1 MAQNSLGQTGGW
13 KEGKMA
19 GWNQSSPLPIF
30 QSSLFASVRI
40 LIRWVLL
47 VCSLFVVFSQLIHAE
62 QHAILVGVWD
72 YENPNLQLDAPPNDL
87 KLMEAVLSAHGITQ
101 AQIHILP
108 NPNKAEIQRKFREL
122 SRRLTPSDSL
132 LFYFSGHGTQIID
145 KLGTFPGDEARGRYP
160 DRNDE
165 ALLPMDA
172 DLASPQTYLLDDELN
187 TLLQELPTR
196 QVSCIIDTC
205 YSGDIL
211 REIRLGRPKGTPVTD
226 TPMEI
231 AQPTQTVSHTED
243 ILDESADFALLLA
256 AAAYNQVVH
265 ELRIPMGETYLPVS
279 AMTYSLYRR
288 VFSHA
293 VPSIPMN
300 RDLQDPTN
308 QATEAQWHNKLTY
321 RQLVQ
326 HIQNDHKQWNLA
338 WQPILEGPE
347 DRFDEVFLPTDLM
360 PQQNETLTLTTIK
373 GQSISV
379 SRRALA
385 LAGGGT
391 FQLGAASGVN
401 MRHWAVVIGVDTYP
415 PPFQSLK
422 YAADDAKAVAQVL
435 QDAGVNVT
443 LMTPDSLIQP
453 TKANIIEQLQRHAQL
468 EAVDLL
474 TVYLSGHG
482 EDVDGTGYFLPMD
495 VTDPLSDNGL
505 SLEDLFAILNR
516 ANAKHRFI
524 IVDAC
529 RVAPKAQ
536 FVAALSRYSE
546 ESNIIFTA
554 CDSNQWAPEVPR
566 LKHGLFT
573 YFLLKGLRGS
583 DRDRG
588 AAGPDGTVTVL
599 GLLDYVTRGIEEWY
613 SHLSEEMRYPQQIT
627 PRVFYNGKY
636 ISLLNNQGIDPAV
649 INNEGLLSQITNTL
663 RHQFAGNLELLS
675 PLKRNNGVTPPTPKG
690 GDLHL
695 PMTISLIPWIS
706 TVGFQ
711 DPNRNI
717 TTNLS
722 LNIIA
727 GYHTK
732 LDGLELGGMLNI
744 KGVEARGAQFAGV
757 GNIVGGELDGFQI
770 STTLNAVGRNV
781 DGFQIS
787 GGLNASGGDLNGFQ
801 VAGGANIAG
810 RNVEGFQG
818 STGFNVSGGTLD
830 GFQLAVGGNLVGGD
844 VEGIQATAGAN
855 LAARDL
861 RAWQAAI
868 GANFVG
874 GNVRSE
880 GLQTAVGPNIAGNL
894 EGTQLSAAANIAL
907 GWGQK
912 ANMPYAGTQ
921 IGVANIAL
929 GGIGTQIGVLNI
941 AGHVSTAQVGL
952 LNVSGRMSGI
962 PLGLISFVKDNPLHL
977 QLWGSD
983 TEVANL
989 GIRIGSRHVYS
1000 LLMVGSYPHDDL
1012 GRWSSGFGIGGHI
1025 PLSRRFFLNVDF
1037 ITRGVTYTDDSREA
1051 DAPMSRSS
1059 DWLRVTY
1066 TDDSGEDTWEYGQQT
1081 ILNKLRLA
1089 FGWER
1094 HKWFSLFGGVS
1105 LNFLVSDR
1113 RDTSDFGYGFDY
1125 VYRSGDTTV
1134 RLWPGFFAGVQF

>member
-1 MAQNSLGQTGGW
+1 MVQNSLV
-13 KEGKMA
+13 
-19 GWNQSSPLPIF
+19 PIIRCF
-30 QSSLFASVRI
+30 FA
-40 LIRWVLL
+40 
-47 VCSLFVVFSQLIHAE
+47 VCSFFVIFSQSVHAE
-62 QHAILVGVWD
+62 QHALLVGVWD
-72 YENPNLQLDAPPNDL
+72 YENPNLQLEAPPNDL
-87 KLMEAVLSAHGITQ
+87 KLMEAVLSAHGVTQ
-101 AQIHILP
+101 AQMHILP
-108 NPNKAEIQRKFREL
+108 NPNKAQIQRKFREL
-122 SRRLTPSDSL
+122 SRRLTSADSL

-145 KLGTFPGDEARGRYP
+145 KLGTFPGDEAKGRYP

-165 ALLPMDA
+165 ALLPVDA
-172 DLASPQTYLLDDELN
+172 NLASPETYLLDDELN

-226 TPMEI
+226 TPTGFV
-231 AQPTQTVSHTED
+231 QPSQVVSHTED

-265 ELRIPMGETYLPVS
+265 ELRIPIGEIYLPVS

-288 VFSHA
+288 VFSHLL
-293 VPSIPMN
+293 S
-300 RDLQDPTN
+300 PTDRMI
-308 QATEAQWHNKLTY
+308 EGQWHNKLTY
-321 RQLVQ
+321 RELVQ
-326 HIQNDHKQWNLA
+326 HVQNDHKQWNLA
-338 WQPILEGPE
+338 WQPVLEGPE
-347 DRFDEVFLPTDLM
+347 NRFDEVFFSTDLM
-360 PQQNETLTLTTIK
+360 AQQDETLTLTTIK
-373 GQSISV
+373 GQGIEV
-379 SRRALA
+379 GRRALA
-385 LAGGGT
+385 LAGGGN

-401 MRHWAVVIGVDTYP
+401 IRHWAIVIGVDAYP
-415 PPFQSLK
+415 SPFQSLK

-453 TKANIIEQLQRHAQL
+453 TKANVIEQLQRHAQL

-495 VTDPLSDNGL
+495 VTDPLVESGL
-505 SLEDLFAILNR
+505 SLENLFTILNR
-516 ANAKHRFI
+516 ANAKHRFV

-529 RVAPKAQ
+529 RVAPKEH
-536 FVAALSRYSE
+536 FVASLSRYSE

-573 YFLLKGLRGS
+573 YFLLKGLNG
-583 DRDRG
+583 DYQDRG

-599 GLLDYVTRGIEEWY
+599 GLLDYVTRGIEDWH
-613 SHLSEEMRYPQQIT
+613 SHLSEDLRYPQQIT

-636 ISLLNNQGIDPAV
+636 ISLLNNQGIDPTV
-649 INNEGLLSQITNTL
+649 INNDGLPPQITTISPPQPT
-663 RHQFAGNLELLS
+663 RDLEPFPSLEKNS
-675 PLKRNNGVTPPTPKG
+675 GVIPPTPKG

-695 PMTISLIPWIS
+695 PMTISLIPWVS

-732 LDGLELGGMLNI
+732 LDGLELGGILNI
-744 KGVEARGAQFAGV
+744 KGVEARGAQLAGV
-757 GNIVGGELDGFQI
+757 GNIVGGD
-770 STTLNAVGRNV
+770 V
-781 DGFQIS
+781 DGFQIAGGLNAAGRNVEGFQAS
-787 GGLNASGGDLNGFQ
+787 GGLNAIGGDLNGFQ

-810 RNVEGFQG
+810 RNVEGFQA

-830 GFQLAVGGNLVGGD
+830 GFQVAVGGNLVDGD
-844 VEGIQATAGAN
+844 VEGIQATVGAN
-855 LAARDL
+855 LARDL
-861 RAWQAAI
+861 RAWQVAV

-880 GLQTAVGPNIAGNL
+880 GLQTAVGPNIARNL
-894 EGTQLSAAANIAL
+894 EGTQLSATANIAL
-907 GWGQK
+907 NQRQK
-912 ANMPYAGTQ
+912 ANISYAGTQ
-921 IGVANIAL
+921 IGMVNLAL
-929 GGIGTQIGVLNI
+929 GDIGTQIGLLNI
-941 AGHVSTAQVGL
+941 AGHVRTSQVGL
-952 LNVSGRMSGI
+952 LNASGRMSGI
-962 PLGLISFVKDNPLHL
+962 PIGLISFVKNNPLHL

-989 GIRIGSRHVYS
+989 GVRLGSRHFYS
-1000 LLMVGSYPHDDL
+1000 LLMVGSYPHGDL

-1025 PLSRRFFLNVDF
+1025 PLGVRLFLNVDL
-1037 ITRGVTYTDDSREA
+1037 ITRGVVYTDDSEK
-1051 DAPMSRSS
+1051 DAWVY
-1059 DWLRVTY
+1059 DEHTV
-1066 TDDSGEDTWEYGQQT
+1066 
-1081 ILNKLRLA
+1081 LNKLRLA
-1089 FGWER
+1089 VGWER
-1094 HKWFSLFGGVS
+1094 HKWFSVFGGVS
-1105 LNFLVSDR
+1105 LNFLVSHR
-1113 RDTSDFGYGFDY
+1113 PDTSDFGYGFDH
-1125 VYRSGDTTV
+1125 VYREDDVTIRV
-1134 RLWPGFFAGVQF
+1134 WPGFFAGVQF

>member
-1 MAQNSLGQTGGW
+1 MAQNSLEPT
-13 KEGKMA
+13 
-19 GWNQSSPLPIF
+19 
-30 QSSLFASVRI
+30 VR
-40 LIRWVLL
+40 WFLL
-47 VCSLFVVFSQLIHAE
+47 VCGFFVIFSQSIQAE

-72 YENPNLQLDAPPNDL
+72 YENPNLRLDAPPNDL
-87 KLMEAVLSAHGITQ
+87 KLMEAILAAHGVTQ
-101 AQIHILP
+101 AQMHILP

-145 KLGTFPGDEARGRYP
+145 KLGTFPGDEAKGRYP

-165 ALLPMDA
+165 ALLPVDA
-172 DLASPQTYLLDDELN
+172 NLASPKTYLLDDELN
-187 TLLQELPTR
+187 ILLQELPTR

-211 REIRLGRPKGTPVTD
+211 REIRLGRPKGTPMTD
-226 TPMEI
+226 TPMGI
-231 AQPTQTVSHTED
+231 VQPTQTVSHTED
-243 ILDESADFALLLA
+243 ILDESAAFALLLA

-265 ELRIPMGETYLPVS
+265 ELRIPIGKTYLPVS
-279 AMTYSLYRR
+279 AMTYSIYRR
-288 VFSHA
+288 VFSH
-293 VPSIPMN
+293 SQN
-300 RDLQDPTN
+300 PTN
-308 QATEAQWHNKLTY
+308 QVIGAQWSDKLTY

-326 HIQNDHKQWNLA
+326 HVQNDHKQWNLA
-338 WQPILEGPE
+338 WQPVLEGPKN
-347 DRFDEVFLPTDLM
+347 RFDEVFLPADLM
-360 PQQNETLTLTTIK
+360 PQQNETLTLITIK
-373 GQSISV
+373 GQMMEV
-379 SRRALA
+379 SRKGLA

-415 PPFQSLK
+415 SPFQSLK

-453 TKANIIEQLQRHAQL
+453 TKANVIEQLQRHAQL

-495 VTDPLSDNGL
+495 ITDPLMDSGL
-505 SLEDLFAILNR
+505 SLEDLFAILNG
-516 ANAKHRFI
+516 ANAKHRFV

-529 RVAPKAQ
+529 RLAPKAH

-573 YFLLKGLRGS
+573 YFLLKGLSGGYPPAPRKRGGGK
-583 DRDRG
+583 G

-599 GLLDYVTRGIEEWY
+599 GLLDYVTRGIEDWY
-613 SHLSEEMRYPQQIT
+613 SRLPEEQHYPQQIT

-636 ISLLNNQGIDPAV
+636 ISLLNNQGIDPTV
-649 INNEGLLSQITNTL
+649 INNEGLLSQITNTI
-663 RHQFAGNLELLS
+663 RHQLAGSLELSS
-675 PLKRNNGVTPPTPKG
+675 PLKRNGDVTPPTPKG

-706 TVGFQ
+706 TAGFQ
-711 DPNRNI
+711 DLNRNI

-744 KGVEARGAQFAGV
+744 KGIEARGAQLAGV
-757 GNIVGGELDGFQI
+757 GNIVGGD
-770 STTLNAVGRNV
+770 V
-781 DGFQIS
+781 DGFQIAGGLNAAGRNVEGFQAS

-810 RNVEGFQG
+810 RNVEGFQA

-830 GFQLAVGGNLVGGD
+830 GFQVSAGGNLVGGD
-844 VEGIQATAGAN
+844 VEGIQATFGAN

-861 RAWQAAI
+861 HAWQAAV
-868 GANFVG
+868 GANFIG

-880 GLQTAVGPNIAGNL
+880 GLQTAVGPNIARNL
-894 EGTQLSAAANIAL
+894 EGTQLSVAANIAL
-907 GWGQK
+907 DQHQE
-912 ANMPYAGTQ
+912 ANISYAGTQ
-921 IGVANIAL
+921 ISMVNIAL
-929 GGIGTQIGVLNI
+929 GDIGTQIGLLNI

-952 LNVSGRMSGI
+952 LNVSERMSGI
-962 PLGLISFVKDNPLHL
+962 PIGLLSFVKDNPLHL

-989 GIRIGSRHVYS
+989 AVRLGSRHVYS
-1000 LLMVGSYPHDDL
+1000 LLIVGSYPHGDL

-1025 PLSRRFFLNVDF
+1025 PLKKQFFLNLDF
-1037 ITRGVTYTDDSREA
+1037 IMRGVNYTDESE
-1051 DAPMSRSS
+1051 
-1059 DWLRVTY
+1059 
-1066 TDDSGEDTWEYGQQT
+1066 EDTWWYDEHT
-1081 ILNKLRLA
+1081 VLNKLRLG

-1113 RDTSDFGYGFDY
+1113 WDTSDFGYGFDR
-1125 VYRSGDTTV
+1125 VYQRDDTTIRV
-1134 RLWPGFFAGVQF
+1134 WPGFFAGVQF

>member
-1 MAQNSLGQTGGW
+1 MAQNSLGST
-13 KEGKMA
+13 
-19 GWNQSSPLPIF
+19 
-30 QSSLFASVRI
+30 
-40 LIRWVLL
+40 IRWML
-47 VCSLFVVFSQLIHAE
+47 VVCGFFVIFSQLTHAE

-87 KLMEAVLSAHGITQ
+87 KLMEAILSAHGVTQ
-101 AQIHILP
+101 ARMHILP

-145 KLGTFPGDEARGRYP
+145 KLGTFPGDEAKGRYP

-165 ALLPMDA
+165 ALLPVDA
-172 DLASPQTYLLDDELN
+172 DLASPKTYLLDDELN
-187 TLLQELPTR
+187 ILLQELPTR
-196 QVSCIIDTC
+196 QVACIIDTC

-226 TPMEI
+226 TPMGI
-231 AQPTQTVSHTED
+231 VQPAQIVSHTED

-265 ELRIPMGETYLPVS
+265 ELRIPIGETYLPIS

-300 RDLQDPTN
+300 RDLQNPAGAEWD
-308 QATEAQWHNKLTY
+308 NKLTY
-321 RQLVQ
+321 RQLAQ
-326 HIQNDHKQWNLA
+326 HLQNDHKQWNLA
-338 WQPILEGPE
+338 WQPVLEGPE
-347 DRFDEVFLPTDLM
+347 NRFDEVFLPTDLM
-360 PQQNETLTLTTIK
+360 PQLNDTLTLTTIK
-373 GQSISV
+373 GRSIAV

-401 MRHWAVVIGVDTYP
+401 TRHWAVVIGVDAYP
-415 PPFQSLK
+415 PPFQSLR

-453 TKANIIEQLQRHAQL
+453 TKANVIEQLQRHARL

-482 EDVDGTGYFLPMD
+482 EDIDGTGYFLPMD
-495 VTDPLSDNGL
+495 VTDPLMDSGL

-516 ANAKHRFI
+516 ANAKHRFV

-529 RVAPKAQ
+529 RVAPKAH

-573 YFLLKGLRGS
+573 YFLLKGLRGGS
-583 DRDRG
+583 QDRG
-588 AAGPDGTVTVL
+588 AADADGTVTVL
-599 GLLDYVTRGIEEWY
+599 GLLDYVTRGIEDWH
-613 SHLSEEMRYPQQIT
+613 SHLSEEQHYPQQIT

-636 ISLLNNQGIDPAV
+636 ISLLNNQGIDPPV
-649 INNEGLLSQITNTL
+649 INNEGLLPKITNIL
-663 RHQFAGNLELLS
+663 RHQLTHNLELSS
-675 PLKRNNGVTPPTPKG
+675 PLKRNDGVTPPTPKG
-690 GDLHL
+690 SDLHL

-711 DPNRNI
+711 DSNRNI

-727 GYHTK
+727 GYHAK
-732 LDGLELGGMLNI
+732 LDGLELGGVLNM
-744 KGVEARGAQFAGV
+744 KGIEARGAQFAGF
-757 GNIVGGELDGFQI
+757 GNIVGGD
-770 STTLNAVGRNV
+770 V

-787 GGLNASGGDLNGFQ
+787 GGLNAAGRKVDGFQASTGLNASGGDLNGFQ
-801 VAGGANIAG
+801 VAGVANIAG
-810 RNVEGFQG
+810 RNVEGFQA
-818 STGFNVSGGTLD
+818 STGINVSGGTLD
-830 GFQLAVGGNLVGGD
+830 GFQVAAGGNVVGGD
-844 VEGIQATAGAN
+844 VEGVQATVGAN
-855 LAARDL
+855 LAAGDL
-861 RAWQAAI
+861 RAWQAAV

-880 GLQTAVGPNIAGNL
+880 GLQTAVGPNVARNV
-894 EGTQLSAAANIAL
+894 EGTQLSVAANLA
-907 GWGQK
+907 GWRQE
-912 ANMPYAGTQ
+912 ANTSYAGTQ
-921 IGVANIAL
+921 ISMVNIAL
-929 GGIGTQIGVLNI
+929 GNIGTQIGLLNI
-941 AGHVSTAQVGL
+941 ARHVSTTQVGL
-952 LNVSGRMSGI
+952 LNVSERMSGI
-962 PLGLISFVKDNPLHL
+962 PIGLISFVKDNPLHL

-1000 LLMVGSYPHDDL
+1000 LLMVGSYPHGDL

-1025 PLSRRFFLNVDF
+1025 PLSKRFFLNVDF
-1037 ITRGVTYTDDSREA
+1037 ITRGVTYTEESGENTAIRQ
-1051 DAPMSRSS
+1051 PTSS
-1059 DWLRVTY
+1059 LVRVTY
-1066 TDDSGEDTWEYGQQT
+1066 TDESGENTWRYDEDVV
-1081 ILNKLRLA
+1081 LNKLRLG

-1094 HKWFSLFGGVS
+1094 HKWFSVFGGVS

-1113 RDTSDFGYGFDY
+1113 RDTSDFGYGFDR

-1134 RLWPGFFAGVQF
+1134 RIWPGFFAGVQF

>member
-1 MAQNSLGQTGGW
+1 MTQNSLGQTSGW
-13 KEGKMA
+13 KEGKME
-19 GWNQSSPLPIF
+19 GGN
-30 QSSLFASVRI
+30 QSSLFTSACI
-40 LIRWVLL
+40 LIRWVFLVFTLL
-47 VCSLFVVFSQLIHAE
+47 IMFSPHPRAE

-87 KLMEAVLSAHGITQ
+87 KLMEAVLSAHGVTQ
-101 AQIHILP
+101 TQMHILP
-108 NPNKAEIQRKFREL
+108 NPNKAQIQRKFQEL

-145 KLGTFPGDEARGRYP
+145 KLGTFPGDEAKGRYP

-165 ALLPMDA
+165 ALLPVDA

-196 QVSCIIDTC
+196 QVACIIDTC

-226 TPMEI
+226 TPMGSV
-231 AQPTQTVSHTED
+231 QPTQTVSHTED
-243 ILDESADFALLLA
+243 ILDDSADFALLLA

-265 ELRIPMGETYLPVS
+265 ELRIPIGETYLPIS

-300 RDLQDPTN
+300 RDLQSPAN
-308 QATEAQWHNKLTY
+308 QVAEAQWRGKLTY

-326 HIQNDHKQWNLA
+326 HVQNDHKQWNLA
-338 WQPILEGPE
+338 WQPVLEGPE
-347 DRFDEVFLPTDLM
+347 NRFDEVFLPADLM
-360 PQQNETLTLTTIK
+360 VQRKKTLTLTTIK
-373 GQSISV
+373 GQPIEV
-379 SRRALA
+379 SQRALA

-401 MRHWAVVIGVDTYP
+401 MRHWAVVIGVDAYP

-453 TKANIIEQLQRHAQL
+453 TKVNIIEQLQRHAQL

-495 VTDPLSDNGL
+495 VTDPLMDSGL
-505 SLEDLFAILNR
+505 SLENLFAILNS
-516 ANAKHRFI
+516 ANAKHRFV

-529 RVAPKAQ
+529 RVAPKEQ
-536 FVAALSRYSE
+536 FVVALSRYSE

-573 YFLLKGLRGS
+573 YFLLKGLRG
-583 DRDRG
+583 DYPPAPRKRGVGKGAERGVGKG

-599 GLLDYVTRGIEEWY
+599 GLLDYVTRGIEDWH
-613 SHLSEEMRYPQQIT
+613 SHLPEELRYPQQIT

-663 RHQFAGNLELLS
+663 RHQLARNLELS
-675 PLKRNNGVTPPTPKG
+675 PPSERNDGVTSPTSKG

-695 PMTISLIPWIS
+695 PVTISLIPGIS
-706 TVGFQ
+706 TTGFQ
-711 DPNRNI
+711 DFNRNI

-732 LDGLELGGMLNI
+732 LDGIELGGVLNI
-744 KGVEARGAQFAGV
+744 KGVEARGVQFAGV
-757 GNIVGGELDGFQI
+757 GNIVGGD
-770 STTLNAVGRNV
+770 V

-787 GGLNASGGDLNGFQ
+787 GGLNVVGRDVEGFQASSSLNVNGRDLNGFQ
-801 VAGGANIAG
+801 AAAGFNATGRNVRGFQAAGGGNFAG
-810 RNVEGFQG
+810 RNLQG
-818 STGFNVSGGTLD
+818 WQIAPGAKSCWEKCAKSGPTNGSR
-830 GFQLAVGGNLVGGD
+830 GQYRREFGGNTN
-844 VEGIQATAGAN
+844 Q
-855 LAARDL
+855 
-861 RAWQAAI
+861 
-868 GANFVG
+868 
-874 GNVRSE
+874 RS
-880 GLQTAVGPNIAGNL
+880 
-894 EGTQLSAAANIAL
+894 
-907 GWGQK
+907 
-912 ANMPYAGTQ
+912 
-921 IGVANIAL
+921 
-929 GGIGTQIGVLNI
+929 
-941 AGHVSTAQVGL
+941 
-952 LNVSGRMSGI
+952 R
-962 PLGLISFVKDNPLHL
+962 
-977 QLWGSD
+977 
-983 TEVANL
+983 
-989 GIRIGSRHVYS
+989 
-1000 LLMVGSYPHDDL
+1000 
-1012 GRWSSGFGIGGHI
+1012 
-1025 PLSRRFFLNVDF
+1025 
-1037 ITRGVTYTDDSREA
+1037 
-1051 DAPMSRSS
+1051 
-1059 DWLRVTY
+1059 
-1066 TDDSGEDTWEYGQQT
+1066 
-1081 ILNKLRLA
+1081 
-1089 FGWER
+1089 
-1094 HKWFSLFGGVS
+1094 
-1105 LNFLVSDR
+1105 
-1113 RDTSDFGYGFDY
+1113 
-1125 VYRSGDTTV
+1125 
-1134 RLWPGFFAGVQF
+1134 

>member
-1 MAQNSLGQTGGW
+1 M
-13 KEGKMA
+13 E
-19 GWNQSSPLPIF
+19 GWNQSSPLSIF
-30 QSSLFASVRI
+30 QSSLFASACI
-40 LIRWVLL
+40 LIRWVLSI
-47 VCSLFVVFSQLIHAE
+47 CSFFLVFSQLIHAE

-87 KLMEAVLSAHGITQ
+87 KLMEAVLSAQGV
-101 AQIHILP
+101 AQEQMHLLP
-108 NPNKAEIQRKFREL
+108 NPNKAQIQRKFREL

-145 KLGTFPGDEARGRYP
+145 KLGTFPGDEAKGRYP

-165 ALLPMDA
+165 ALLPVDA
-172 DLASPQTYLLDDELN
+172 DLASPKTYLLDDELN

-226 TPMEI
+226 TPTGI
-231 AQPTQTVSHTED
+231 VQPTQSVSHTED

-265 ELRIPMGETYLPVS
+265 ELRIPIGKTYLPVS

-288 VFSHA
+288 VFSRLQGPANGA
-293 VPSIPMN
+293 VGG
-300 RDLQDPTN
+300 QGYGG
-308 QATEAQWHNKLTY
+308 LTY
-321 RQLVQ
+321 RQLIQ
-326 HIQNDHKQWNLA
+326 HVQNDHRQWNLA
-338 WQPILEGPE
+338 WQPVLEGPE
-347 DRFDEVFLPTDLM
+347 NRFDEVFLPTDLM
-360 PQQNETLTLTTIK
+360 SQLNDTLTLTTIK
-373 GQSISV
+373 GQSIAV

-385 LAGGGT
+385 LAGGGN

-401 MRHWAVVIGVDTYP
+401 TRHWAVVIGVDTYP
-415 PPFQSLK
+415 SPFQSLK

-453 TKANIIEQLQRHAQL
+453 TKANVIEQLQRHAQL

-495 VTDPLSDNGL
+495 VTDPLSDSGL
-505 SLEDLFAILNR
+505 SLENLFAILNR
-516 ANAKHRFI
+516 ANAKHRFV

-529 RVAPKAQ
+529 RVAPKAH
-536 FVAALSRYSE
+536 FVAALSHYSE

-554 CDSNQWAPEVPR
+554 CDSNQWAPEVPQ

-573 YFLLKGLRGS
+573 YFLLKGLRG
-583 DRDRG
+583 DHQDRG
-588 AAGPDGTVTVL
+588 AADPDGTVTVL
-599 GLLDYVTRGIEEWY
+599 GLLDYVTRGIEDWH
-613 SHLSEEMRYPQQIT
+613 SHLSEEQHYPQQIT

-636 ISLLNNQGIDPAV
+636 ISLLNNQGIDPPV
-649 INNEGLLSQITNTL
+649 INNEGLLPKITNIL
-663 RHQFAGNLELLS
+663 RHQLTHNLELSS
-675 PLKRNNGVTPPTPKG
+675 PLKRNDGVTPPTPKG
-690 GDLHL
+690 SDLHL

-711 DPNRNI
+711 DSNRNI

-727 GYHTK
+727 GYHAK
-732 LDGLELGGMLNI
+732 LDGLELGGVLNM
-744 KGVEARGAQFAGV
+744 KGIEARGAQLAGF
-757 GNIVGGELDGFQI
+757 GNIVGGD
-770 STTLNAVGRNV
+770 V

-787 GGLNASGGDLNGFQ
+787 GGFNA
-801 VAGGANIAG
+801 VG
-810 RNVEGFQG
+810 RNVEGFQI
-818 STGFNVSGGTLD
+818 SGALNANGGDLD
-830 GFQLAVGGNLVGGD
+830 GFQVAGINATGGSVRGFQAAGGGNFAARNLQGLQITPGLNLVGGN
-844 VEGIQATAGAN
+844 VLGRS
-855 LAARDL
+855 L
-861 RAWQAAI
+861 QAAA
-868 GANFVG
+868 GV
-874 GNVRSE
+874 
-880 GLQTAVGPNIAGNL
+880 NIAGNL
-894 EGTQLSAAANIAL
+894 EGTQLSAAANITM
-907 GWGQK
+907 GWNQE

-929 GGIGTQIGVLNI
+929 GGIGTQIGLLNI
-941 AGHVSTAQVGL
+941 AGHVSTTQVGL

-962 PLGLISFVKDNPLHL
+962 PIGLISFVKDNPLHL

-989 GIRIGSRHVYS
+989 GIRVGSRHVYS
-1000 LLMVGSYPHDDL
+1000 LLMVGSYPHGDL

-1025 PLSRRFFLNVDF
+1025 PLSKRLFLNVDF
-1037 ITRGVTYTDDSREA
+1037 ITRQIGYTDEWA
-1051 DAPMSRSS
+1051 
-1059 DWLRVTY
+1059 
-1066 TDDSGEDTWEYGQQT
+1066 EETWWYDERT
-1081 ILNKLRLA
+1081 VLNKLRLG
-1089 FGWER
+1089 FGWEQ
-1094 HKWFSLFGGVS
+1094 HKWLSVFGGVS

-1113 RDTSDFGYGFDY
+1113 WDTSDFGYGFDH
-1125 VYRSGDTTV
+1125 VYRSDDTTV
-1134 RLWPGFFAGVQF
+1134 RIWPGFFAGVQF

>member
-1 MAQNSLGQTGGW
+1 MIQNSLGS
-13 KEGKMA
+13 MIRCFFV
-19 GWNQSSPLPIF
+19 IF
-30 QSSLFASVRI
+30 SLFMM
-40 LIRWVLL
+40 
-47 VCSLFVVFSQLIHAE
+47 FSQIVRAE
-62 QHAILVGVWD
+62 QYAILVGVWD

-87 KLMEAVLSAHGITQ
+87 KLMEAVLSAHGVTQ
-101 AQIHILP
+101 EQMHILT
-108 NPNKAEIQRKFREL
+108 NPNKAQIQRKFREL

-145 KLGTFPGDEARGRYP
+145 KLGTFPGDEAKGRYP

-165 ALLPMDA
+165 ALLPVDA
-172 DLASPQTYLLDDELN
+172 NLASPKTYLLDDELN

-226 TPMEI
+226 TPMGI
-231 AQPTQTVSHTED
+231 VQPTQTVSHTED
-243 ILDESADFALLLA
+243 ILDESADFALLMA

-265 ELRIPMGETYLPVS
+265 ELRIPIGETYLPIS

-288 VFSHA
+288 VFSH
-293 VPSIPMN
+293 
-300 RDLQDPTN
+300 LQN
-308 QATEAQWHNKLTY
+308 SVGGQWSGKLTY

-326 HIQNDHKQWNLA
+326 HVQNDHKQWNLA
-338 WQPILEGPE
+338 WQPVLEGPE
-347 DRFDEVFLPTDLM
+347 NRFDEIFLPTDLTV
-360 PQQNETLTLTTIK
+360 QREKTLTLTTIK
-373 GQSISV
+373 GQSIEV
-379 SRRALA
+379 SWRTLA
-385 LAGGGT
+385 LAGGGN

-422 YAADDAKAVAQVL
+422 YAADDAKAIAQVL

-453 TKANIIEQLQRHAQL
+453 TKANVIAQLQRHAQL

-495 VTDPLSDNGL
+495 VTDPLADSGL

-529 RVAPKAQ
+529 RVAPKAH

-573 YFLLKGLRGS
+573 YFLLKGLRGGYQ
-583 DRDRG
+583 DRG

-599 GLLDYVTRGIEEWY
+599 GLLDYVTRGIEEWH
-613 SHLSEEMRYPQQIT
+613 SHLSEDMRYPQQIT

-636 ISLLNNQGIDPAV
+636 ISLLNNQGIDPTV
-649 INNEGLLSQITNTL
+649 INNEGLLSQITNTI
-663 RHQFAGNLELLS
+663 RHQLARNLELS
-675 PLKRNNGVTPPTPKG
+675 PPSERNDGVPPLTAKG
-690 GDLHL
+690 SDLHL
-695 PMTISLIPWIS
+695 PVTISLIPGIS

-711 DPNRNI
+711 NPNRNI

-757 GNIVGGELDGFQI
+757 GNIVGGVVDGFQI
-770 STTLNAVGRNV
+770 AGGLNAVGRNV
-781 DGFQIS
+781 EGFQIS
-787 GGLNASGGDLNGFQ
+787 GGLNVIGGSVRGFQ
-801 VAGGANIAG
+801 AAGGGNFAA
-810 RNVEGFQG
+810 RNLQG
-818 STGFNVSGGTLD
+818 LQITPGL
-830 GFQLAVGGNLVGGD
+830 NLVGGN
-844 VEGIQATAGAN
+844 VLGRS
-855 LAARDL
+855 L
-861 RAWQAAI
+861 QAAA
-868 GANFVG
+868 GV
-874 GNVRSE
+874 
-880 GLQTAVGPNIAGNL
+880 NIAGNL
-894 EGTQLSAAANIAL
+894 EGTQLSAAANITM
-907 GWGQK
+907 GWDQK
-912 ANMPYAGTQ
+912 ANMPHTGTQ

-929 GGIGTQIGVLNI
+929 GGIGTQIGLFNL

-962 PLGLISFVKDNPLHL
+962 PIGLISFVKDNPLHL

-1000 LLMVGSYPHDDL
+1000 LLMVGSYPHGDL
-1012 GRWSSGFGIGGHI
+1012 GRWSSGFGVGGHI
-1025 PLSRRFFLNVDF
+1025 PLGRRLFLNVDF
-1037 ITRGVTYTDDSREA
+1037 ITRGVTYTDDSGEV
-1051 DAPMSRSS
+1051 DAPMSRRS
-1059 DWLRVTY
+1059 DWLKVTY
-1066 TDDSGEDTWEYGQQT
+1066 TDDSGEDTWRYDEDAV
-1081 ILNKLRLA
+1081 LNKLRLG

-1094 HKWFSLFGGVS
+1094 HKWFSVFGGVS

-1113 RDTSDFGYGFDY
+1113 RDTSDFGYGFEH
-1125 VYRSGDTTV
+1125 VYRRGDTTV
-1134 RLWPGFFAGVQF
+1134 RIWPGFFAGVQF

>member
-1 MAQNSLGQTGGW
+1 MAQNSLGST
-13 KEGKMA
+13 
-19 GWNQSSPLPIF
+19 
-30 QSSLFASVRI
+30 
-40 LIRWVLL
+40 IRWVLL
-47 VCSLFVVFSQLIHAE
+47 ICSFFVMFSQHPHAE

-87 KLMEAVLSAHGITQ
+87 KLMEAVLSLHGVTQ
-101 AQIHILP
+101 RQMHILA
-108 NPNKAEIQRKFREL
+108 NPNKAQIQRKFREL
-122 SRRLTPSDSL
+122 GRHLTPSDSL

-145 KLGTFPGDEARGRYP
+145 KLGTFPGDEAKGRYP

-165 ALLPMDA
+165 ALLPVDA
-172 DLASPQTYLLDDELN
+172 DLASPRTYLLDDELN

-226 TPMEI
+226 TPMGI
-231 AQPTQTVSHTED
+231 VQPTQIVSHTED

-265 ELRIPMGETYLPVS
+265 ELRIPIGETYLPIS

-288 VFSHA
+288 VFS
-293 VPSIPMN
+293 
-300 RDLQDPTN
+300 RLQN
-308 QATEAQWHNKLTY
+308 SAGGQWGGKLTY

-326 HIQNDHKQWNLA
+326 HVQNDHKQWNLA
-338 WQPILEGPE
+338 WRPVLEGPE
-347 DRFDEVFLPTDLM
+347 NRFDEVFLPTDLM
-360 PQQNETLTLTTIK
+360 MQQKKTLTLTTIK
-373 GQSISV
+373 GQSIEV

-401 MRHWAVVIGVDTYP
+401 IRHWAVVIGVDTYP

-422 YAADDAKAVAQVL
+422 YAADDAKAVAQLL

-453 TKANIIEQLQRHAQL
+453 TKANVVAQLQRHAQL

-495 VTDPLSDNGL
+495 VTDPLMDSGL

-516 ANAKHRFI
+516 ANAKHRFV

-529 RVAPKAQ
+529 RVAPKAH

-573 YFLLKGLRGS
+573 YFLLKGLSG
-583 DRDRG
+583 DYRDRG
-588 AAGPDGTVTVL
+588 AAGPNGTVTVL
-599 GLLDYVTRGIEEWY
+599 GLLDYVTRGIEEWH
-613 SHLSEEMRYPQQIT
+613 SHLSEELRYPQQIT

-636 ISLLNNQGIDPAV
+636 ISLLNNQGIDPTV
-649 INNEGLLSQITNTL
+649 LNNEGLPPQTTDTL
-663 RHQFAGNLELLS
+663 RHQLGRNLNLS
-675 PLKRNNGVTPPTPKG
+675 PSSERNDSVVPQTTKG
-690 GDLHL
+690 SDLHL
-695 PMTISLIPWIS
+695 PLTISLIPWIS
-706 TVGFQ
+706 TTGFQ

-732 LDGLELGGMLNI
+732 LDGIELGGVLNI

-757 GNIVGGELDGFQI
+757 GNIVGGDLDGFQI
-770 STTLNAVGRNV
+770 SATLNAVGRNV
-781 DGFQIS
+781 DGFQAS
-787 GGLNASGGDLNGFQ
+787 GGLNASGGDLDGFQ
-801 VAGGANIAG
+801 AAVGANIAG
-810 RNVEGFQG
+810 RNVEGFQA
-818 STGFNVSGGTLD
+818 SSGLNISGDTLD
-830 GFQLAVGGNLVGGD
+830 GFQLAVGGNVAGGD
-844 VEGIQATAGAN
+844 VEGVQATVGGN
-855 LAARDL
+855 LAAHNL
-861 RAWQAAI
+861 RGWQAAV

-874 GNVRSE
+874 ENVLGRS
-880 GLQTAVGPNIAGNL
+880 LQTAIGPNIAGNL
-894 EGTQLSAAANIAL
+894 EGTQLSVFGNL
-907 GWGQK
+907 TLDRHQK
-912 ANMPYAGTQ
+912 ADIPYAGTQ
-921 IGVANIAL
+921 IGMVNLAV
-929 GGIGTQIGVLNI
+929 GDIGTQVGLLNI
-941 AGHVSTAQVGL
+941 AGHVGTAQVGL
-952 LNVSGRMSGI
+952 LNVSGRMSGVPI
-962 PLGLISFVKDNPLHL
+962 GLISFVKNNPLHL

-983 TEVANL
+983 TEVTNL
-989 GIRIGSRHVYS
+989 GIRLGSRHVYS
-1000 LLMVGSYPHDDL
+1000 LLMVGSYPHGDL

-1025 PLSRRFFLNVDF
+1025 PLRKQLFLNVDF
-1037 ITRGVTYTDDSREA
+1037 ITRGVTYTDESEEEIWSYDE
-1051 DAPMSRSS
+1051 
-1059 DWLRVTY
+1059 
-1066 TDDSGEDTWEYGQQT
+1066 QT
-1081 ILNKLRLA
+1081 VLNKLRLA
-1089 FGWER
+1089 IGWER

-1105 LNFLVSDR
+1105 LNFLVSDK
-1113 RDTSDFGYGFDY
+1113 RDTSDFGYGFEH
-1125 VYRSGDTTV
+1125 VYRSDDTTV
-1134 RLWPGFFAGVQF
+1134 RVWPGFFAGVQF